1 MNDKIFNDVDKWES
15 GELGASAEHAVS
27 VGMNPK
33 LRHLLDNAKQKSA
46 TSTEKATVSGGQLN
60 AVSNKGRK

>member
-1 MNDKIFNDVDKWES
+1 MNDKIFDNVDKWES
-15 GELGASAEHAVS
+15 GELGASTEHAVS

-46 TSTEKATVSGGQLN
+46 TSTEKAMVSDEQLN
-60 AVSNKGRK
+60 AVSNGERK

>member
-1 MNDKIFNDVDKWES
+1 MSNEIFSDVDKWES

-33 LRHLLDNAKQKSA
+33 LRHLLDNAKQK
-46 TSTEKATVSGGQLN
+46 EKAPTQGYGVN
-60 AVSNKGRK
+60 AVILDDPDCEACR